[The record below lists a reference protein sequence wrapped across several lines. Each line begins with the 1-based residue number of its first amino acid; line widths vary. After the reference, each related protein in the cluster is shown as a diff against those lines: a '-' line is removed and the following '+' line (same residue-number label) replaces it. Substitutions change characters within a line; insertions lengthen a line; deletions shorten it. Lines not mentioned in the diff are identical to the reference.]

1 MSNWQRT
8 TRLVIAAAA
17 VAFAIVVALA
27 FQRRADIPDATPIA
41 STDPRAVLESAGGRT
56 FRLNRDKEDVRI
68 EYDRL
73 LSYADGS
80 SKLLGVKV
88 ITERA
93 GGRIFTV
100 TAGQALVADAESN
113 LELVGDV
120 RLTVS
125 DGMDVRTER
134 ATYLERDGVVR
145 APGPVEFS
153 RARLTGSGVGLTYD
167 KNRDVLTILEQ
178 AVVHVASGKGG
189 NGLDVSSGLA
199 ELNRRDQLVRFER
212 AMKASRGGQTIEADA
227 GVAHL
232 GAEDER
238 LERVELRGHSRITGG
253 AGRADGLESMT
264 GRDMDLTYGAD
275 GETLQHATVTGDA
288 AVRLAGE
295 GGGRRIRAATVEVA
309 LAPDGATP
317 TALSGRDDVA
327 LFMPGAGGVAREI
340 RAETLAA
347 AGEAGRGLTT
357 ARFTGAVRFTERG
370 EGLNRTATSERLDV
384 ALTPGS
390 SGIDEAT
397 FDRDVRFED
406 GRVVATAPR
415 AHYAI
420 DQGIVELSGA
430 GPGLVRPNV
439 KDGAISIDGNLI
451 ILSLDGPRIDAA
463 GAVTSVLR
471 PGGGGDG
478 RTQVDAPAET
488 KLPSMLKQ
496 DQPVTVTAD
505 ALSYDS
511 ASSRATYTGRAQ
523 LWQAETTIKGT
534 TIVVDDETGDLS
546 ASGEPVV
553 TTAVLLQEGK
563 DGTKVRSVASAKA
576 KAFTYE
582 EAQRR
587 ASYLGE
593 AYVNGPQGDLRA
605 DKIELYLKASGDEL
619 ERAEAYDS
627 VTLAEQR
634 RKTTGARMTY
644 FSADQRY
651 VVTGAPV
658 TIVDECGRD
667 TIGRTV
673 TFFKASERVV
683 VDGNEQI
690 RTRTRGGS
698 SCP

>member
-27 FQRRADIPDATPIA
+27 FQRRADIPDAAPIT
-41 STDPRAVLESAGGRT
+41 STDPKAVLESAGGRT
-56 FRLNRDKEDVRI
+56 FRVNRDKEEVRI

-73 LSYADGS
+73 FSYADGS
-80 SKLLGVKV
+80 SKLLGVKI

-125 DGMDVRTER
+125 DGMDVRAER
-134 ATYLERDGVVR
+134 ATYLEKDGVVR

-178 AVVHVASGKGG
+178 AVVHVASGKDGG
-189 NGLDVSSGLA
+189 GLDVSSGLA

-212 AMKASRGGQTIEADA
+212 TMKASRGGQTIEADA

-264 GRDMDLTYGAD
+264 GRDIDLTYGAD
-275 GETLQHATVTGDA
+275 GETLQRATVTGDA
-288 AVRLAGE
+288 VVRLAGE
-295 GGGRRIRAATVEVA
+295 GGGRRIRAATVDVA

-317 TALSGRDDVA
+317 TALSGRDDVE
-327 LFMPGAGGVAREI
+327 LIMPGAGGVAREI

-357 ARFTGAVRFTERG
+357 ARFTGRVRFTERG

-390 SGIDEAT
+390 SAIDEAT
-397 FDRDVRFED
+397 FDRNVRFED
-406 GRVVATAPR
+406 GTVVATAPR
-415 AHYAI
+415 ARYALER
-420 DQGIVELSGA
+420 GVVELSGA
-430 GPGLVRPNV
+430 EPGLVRPNV
-439 KDGAISIDGNLI
+439 KDAAISIDGNLI
-451 ILSLDGPRIDAA
+451 VLAFDGPRIDAS

-478 RTQVDAPAET
+478 RTQVDKPAET

-511 ASSRATYTGRAQ
+511 ASSRATYTGHAQ

-546 ASGEPVV
+546 AAGEPVV
-553 TTAVLLQEGK
+553 TTAVLLQDGK

-576 KAFTYE
+576 KAFTYD

-605 DKIELYLKASGDEL
+605 DKIELYLKPSGDEL
-619 ERAEAYDS
+619 ERAEAYDG
-627 VTLAEQR
+627 VTLTEQR

-644 FSADQRY
+644 FSADERY

-673 TFFKASERVV
+673 TFFKAAERVV